1 MSLPDTSLINRQ
13 IVVIVLK
20 SSLNSGCLIAA
31 VFLSK
36 KETALTKP
44 AIEPSYSCNNF
55 EIFKAHVVMV

>member
-1 MSLPDTSLINRQ
+1 MSLPDISLINRQ

-20 SSLNSGCLIAA
+20 PSLNSGRLIAA

-44 AIEPSYSCNNF
+44 AIESSYPCNNF
-55 EIFKAHVVMV
+55 EIFKAHLVIG